1 MGRRQYFATKGLDV
15 LLAEM
20 AGEHRLKRVLGPVS
34 LSALGIGATIGT
46 GIFVLVGQC
55 VQAIVGVDPLD
66 PNFLGHV

>member
-1 MGRRQYFATKGLDV
+1 MGRRQYFATKSLDV

-46 GIFVLVGQC
+46 KTRHTFLLC
-55 VQAIVGVDPLD
+55 NVDLQTT
-66 PNFLGHV
+66 